1 MSLCNPPTVT
11 LPQPASVLAAIL
23 AAFAALG
30 IAIPAMPSI
39 PLPAPYC
46 ALD

>member
-1 MSLCNPPTVT
+1 MSLCNPPAVTVPT
-11 LPQPASVLAAIL
+11 PASVLAAIL

-39 PLPAPYC
+39 PLPPPYC
-46 ALD
+46 PLD